1 MLVTPVRFA
10 YSGLSS
16 VHPSGKRPMIV
27 IVAIVLGALLG
38 DLRARRAQG
47 NRKDRLQYAA
57 VHALVFAIVALF
69 VTILIDR
76 ALRG

>member
-1 MLVTPVRFA
+1 
-10 YSGLSS
+10 
-16 VHPSGKRPMIV
+16 MIV
-27 IVAIVLGALLG
+27 IVAIVLGAFLG

-57 VHALVFAIVALF
+57 VHAIAFAIVALF
-69 VTILIDR
+69 VTILLDR